1 MSDPHDKKSDSP
13 PPAPDD
19 GKRSS
24 GRVAFDSRGNSV
36 WEWQVQT
43 GVYTRDVNTENV
55 RKLDRDDLALED
67 TAAVRALGDEPA
79 QSVRESAT
87 PKQPQL
93 DLQKGSGFN
102 PYDNSP
108 GAGTN
113 LNSRDPYD
121 NARLR
126 GEALDAKRS
135 QPDARSQ
142 KPGARKPVTFAKQ
155 PPTEL
160 KKLSGWMKLKRVL
173 MRKRG

>member
-1 MSDPHDKKSDSP
+1 MSDPPDKQSDSP
-13 PPAPDD
+13 PPVPDD

-36 WEWQVQT
+36 WEWQVKT
-43 GVYTRDVNTENV
+43 GVYTRDVNTESV
-55 RKLDRDDLALED
+55 RKLDLDDLALED
-67 TAAVRALGDEPA
+67 TAAVRALKDEPA
-79 QSVRESAT
+79 RSVPEPVA
-87 PKQPQL
+87 PKL
-93 DLQKGSGFN
+93 ELQKAGGFN

-126 GEALDAKRS
+126 GEALEAKSANPAASPRS
-135 QPDARSQ
+135 
-142 KPGARKPVTFAKQ
+142 PGARKPVTFAKQ

-173 MRKRG
+173 TGKRDR